1 MGPLHG
7 PMKEHSRA
15 LVMVIGDCMRT
26 KKVGDCMQAGVGT
39 AWIVCIISLYEVNT
53 RCIGSHWPSL
63 VYMHRLSWPSG
74 VF

>member
-39 AWIVCIISLYEVNT
+39 AWIVCI
-53 RCIGSHWPSL
+53 
-63 VYMHRLSWPSG
+63 
-74 VF
+74 